1 MSEKTALNVVEIHVE
16 SIFFEIVKDIHI
28 IKNEESKN
36 NNKKNA

>member
-1 MSEKTALNVVEIHVE
+1 MSKKNGSQCYKIHIE